1 MKAFCKAME
10 DLPLWLKVVLALPAL
25 DIVWAVYRI
34 IKSASKNNVVGI
46 LIGVLFIVL
55 GLFPVAIFDIVYL
68 ILYKKNVWWID

>member
-34 IKSASKNNVVGI
+34 IKSALKNNVVGI

>member
-10 DLPLWLKVVLALPAL
+10 DLPLWLKVVLALPVL

-34 IKSASKNNVVGI
+34 IKSALKNNVVGI

>member
-1 MKAFCKAME
+1 ME

-34 IKSASKNNVVGI
+34 IKSALKNNVVGI

>member
-1 MKAFCKAME
+1 ME
-10 DLPLWLKVVLALPAL
+10 DLPLWLKVVLALPVL

-34 IKSASKNNVVGI
+34 IKSALKNNVVGI